1 MGRLHV
7 YSTVGK
13 PRFSL
18 GKKNQIW
25 RLHLYVQILFLWQS
39 LIRL

>member
-13 PRFSL
+13 PKFSL
-18 GKKNQIW
+18 VKENQIW
-25 RLHLYVQILFLWQS
+25 RLNLYVQILFLWQS